1 VLNLAARINGFNK
14 RFGRMSA
21 MKNKWFRCLVLPF
34 LLSSQLTMAE
44 FIVSHRSPFTE
55 GDKHHIYSTELLR
68 LALEKTRKEYGNF
81 TMRPIPPR
89 NYARSV
95 KAAVDDAYPNLIIET
110 SYEQALTHH
119 AKLDFINFPMDLG
132 VLGYRVCFINPK
144 LKESGVK
151 IEMLDDLLQYT
162 FVHGVGWADTIIFR
176 HNGLKVQEI
185 DNYDGIFLMVIGGR
199 VDFFCRGVN
208 EILGE
213 MEQFTHLKDLTIDE
227 QFLLVYP
234 LPRFFYLNVKNKLA
248 KKRIELGLQRAYADG
263 SLQALWK
270 VNFLPSLRLV
280 NLDNRKI
287 IQLENPLL
295 HGLEMNIA
303 PDFMKLLNEAGE
315 KSSQDE

>member
-1 VLNLAARINGFNK
+1 MKNK
-14 RFGRMSA
+14 RFC
-21 MKNKWFRCLVLPF
+21 CLA
-34 LLSSQLTMAE
+34 LLLLLVQPSCALAE
-44 FIVSHRSPFTE
+44 FVVSHRAPFTE

-68 LALEKTRKEYGNF
+68 LALEKTRKEYGDF
-81 TMRPIPPR
+81 TLRPIPPR
-89 NYARSV
+89 NYARAL

-144 LKESGVK
+144 LKASGKK
-151 IEMLDDLLQYT
+151 IESLEDLRQYT
-162 FVHGVGWADTIIFR
+162 FAHGVGWADTIIFR

-185 DNYDGIFLMVIGGR
+185 DNYDGMFLMVIGGR

-213 MEQFTHLKDLTIDE
+213 MEQFSQLKELTIDE
-227 QFLLVYP
+227 QFLLTYP
-234 LPRFFYLNVKNKLA
+234 LPRFFYLNGKNKLA

-270 VNFLPSLRLV
+270 ANFLPSLELV
-280 NLDNRKI
+280 NLAQRKVI
-287 IQLENPLL
+287 RLENPLL
-295 HGLEMNIA
+295 GNLEMSFV
-303 PDFMKLLNEAGE
+303 PDFMPLLDAGGG
-315 KSSQDE
+315 KSQSK

>member
-1 VLNLAARINGFNK
+1 
-14 RFGRMSA
+14 
-21 MKNKWFRCLVLPF
+21 MKNKWFRYLALLF
-34 LLSSQLTMAE
+34 LLSPSQGALAE

-68 LALEKTRKEYGNF
+68 LALEKTRKEYGDF
-81 TMRPIPPR
+81 TMQPIPPR

-110 SYEQALTHH
+110 SYEQALIHH

-144 LKESGVK
+144 LKASGK
-151 IEMLDDLLQYT
+151 KMETLEDLRQYT
-162 FVHGVGWADTIIFR
+162 FAHGVGWADTTIFR

-185 DNYDGIFLMVIGGR
+185 DNYDGMFLMVIGGR
-199 VDFFCRGVN
+199 VDFFCRGAN

-213 MEQFTHLKDLTIDE
+213 MEQFSQLKELAIDE

-248 KKRIELGLQRAYADG
+248 KERIELGLQRAYADG
-263 SLQALWK
+263 SLQSLWK
-270 VNFLPSLRLV
+270 ANFQPSLTLV
-280 NLDNRKI
+280 NLDKRKVI
-287 IQLENPLL
+287 RLDNPLL
-295 HGLEMNIA
+295 GDLKMRFV
-303 PDFMKLLNEAGE
+303 PDFMPLLDKAGKTRGHYE
-315 KSSQDE
+315 

>member
-1 VLNLAARINGFNK
+1 
-14 RFGRMSA
+14 
-21 MKNKWFRCLVLPF
+21 MKNKWFCYLALLLLP
-34 LLSSQLTMAE
+34 SSPALAE
-44 FIVSHRSPFTE
+44 FVVSHRAPFTE

-81 TMRPIPPR
+81 ALRPIPPR
-89 NYARSV
+89 NYARAL

-144 LKESGVK
+144 LKASGKK
-151 IEMLDDLLQYT
+151 ITSLEDLRQYT
-162 FVHGVGWADTIIFR
+162 FAHGVGWADTIIFR

-185 DNYDGIFLMVIGGR
+185 DNYDGMFLMVIGGR
-199 VDFFCRGVN
+199 VDFFCRGAN

-213 MEQFTHLKDLTIDE
+213 MEQFSQLKELDIDE

-234 LPRFFYLNVKNKLA
+234 LPRFFYLNGKNKLA

-263 SLQALWK
+263 SLQALWRTH
-270 VNFLPSLRLV
+270 FLPSLALV
-280 NLDNRKI
+280 DLGKRQVI
-287 IQLENPLL
+287 LLQNPLL
-295 HGLEMNIA
+295 DNLEVSFV
-303 PDFMKLLNEAGE
+303 PDFMPLLDGAGKKPQPE
-315 KSSQDE
+315 